1 MRIPQVFV
9 QAPLVVKRWLI
20 GQTRRGSSHSVAAC
34 LGSAH
39 SLLDVLDQL
48 GGECAGEFGQ

>member
-20 GQTRRGSSHSVAAC
+20 GQTGRGSSHSVAAC